1 MAIRSIKGEL
11 REHLPFASLTDPA
24 ARLFVML
31 YTLADDGG
39 RCPASPSYLA
49 GAVFFARQKSANV
62 IGQLITEL
70 EAADLVRRYVAKGGT
85 FIQIVG
91 WSDKGSPT
99 YQYIKPPHYLRY
111 PAPEASDDGRDD
123 RRDDR
128 PRGGTDLDLDPDREK
143 EKEKEG
149 NARARK
155 ASRGNGAAP
164 PRAPSASLV
173 AFFSE
178 AYARAYGG
186 SAPTWTER
194 NRKLLGDLEAEHGEL
209 EVRKRIANMFGDP
222 DRKEFPRGPYDLATL
237 VTHFDKFARATGRV
251 RIEQFTDDDYT
262 RPVEGL
268 PMQRVPATN
277 GVGHAHDFGDEEDF

>member
-11 REHLPFASLTDPA
+11 REHLPFASLTDAA

-62 IGQLITEL
+62 IGQLIGEL
-70 EAADLVRRYVAKGGT
+70 EAADLVRRYSAKGGI

-111 PAPEASDDGRDD
+111 PAPDSPDDGRGN
-123 RRDDR
+123 RHGDR
-128 PRGGTDLDLDPDREK
+128 PHGGTDLDLEGEEEK
-143 EKEKEG
+143 EREKEG

-155 ASRGNGAAP
+155 ASRGNGAASP
-164 PRAPSASLV
+164 LAPSSPLLD
-173 AFFSE
+173 FFT
-178 AYARAYGG
+178 ATYARANGG
-186 SAPTWTER
+186 SAPTWNPR
-194 NRKLLGDLEAEHGEL
+194 NRKVLADLAAQHGEDEVRRRIGIMFGDLE
-209 EVRKRIANMFGDP
+209 RR
-222 DRKEFPRGPYDLATL
+222 FPRPPYDLATL
-237 VTHFDKFARATGRV
+237 AAHFDKFAKASGRAP
-251 RIEQFTDDDYT
+251 IEDVTDDEYQ
-262 RPVEGL
+262 RRVPGV
-268 PMQRVPATN
+268 PMLTVPATN
-277 GVGHAHDFGDEEDF
+277 GVHVATDDFGEEER